1 MAAALEHGPELVA
14 LGLAQL
20 DPVAYGHRGPSR
32 RRGPETAK
40 GRRVSSPRIR
50 FTDQQGQYLAFLDA
64 YTRGHG
70 RPPAE
75 ADLQHHFRLS
85 PPAVHRM
92 VLTLKPDR
100 LIPPH
105 TGLARSIGALVAPD
119 CLPLLPPP
127 H

>member
-32 RRGPETAK
+32 RRGPEAAK

-50 FTDQQGQYLAFLDA
+50 FTDQHGQYLAFIDA

-70 RPPAE
+70 RPPAG
-75 ADLQHHFRLS
+75 ADPKRHFPVS
-85 PPAVHRM
+85 PPAGPRV
-92 VLTLKPDR
+92 VLHPQ
-100 LIPPH
+100 PP
-105 TGLARSIGALVAPD
+105 RP
-119 CLPLLPPP
+119 LPR
-127 H
+127 